1 MRGSFGGA
9 NLQKSSASFAEM
21 KYWYYRS
28 TRGKRNTMAS
38 PRWLLGFLLLTSP
51 LPLTLS
57 AQSEA
62 EVSASLKKFTQVY
75 ETVESN
81 FADKLDADNA
91 VFKGAIPN
99 MLRTLDPHSN
109 FFDPKAYA
117 LMREGQSG
125 HYFGVGMYVGS
136 PEGKVIVMYP
146 FVNSP
151 AFRAGLRPAD
161 QIIAVDDN
169 NTEHATVSQV
179 SSMLKGPK
187 GTPVTIT
194 VRRTGREEPM
204 HFSLVRDNVPRGSVN
219 YAFWLRPGIAYMRVE
234 AFNET
239 TSHEVDQAL
248 ARFPESSIDGLIL
261 DLRDNP
267 GGLVQEA
274 VNVADR
280 FLHKGQLI
288 VSHHG
293 RASAET
299 KFVAKRGER
308 GREYPIVVLVNR
320 GTASAA
326 EILTGALQD
335 HDRAWVFGEST
346 FGKGLVQAPFPL
358 SGNSALLLTI
368 AKYYTPSGRLI
379 QRDYEHTGL
388 FEYLS
393 RENGKSNLK
402 DMKKTD
408 SGRIVYGGDGI
419 TPDEKYQTP
428 GLTPLE
434 AQLTDELDFFF
445 FAPQYF
451 ATHTAPMVK
460 DWVPDD
466 AILNDF
472 RTFASKRGVAITQPE
487 FDHDRTWIRDHLRE
501 ELFITAF
508 SKEDSDRLAFQNDP
522 EVLKGLASLPA
533 SKTMLDRAKEIVS
546 TKKVASVE
554 RAQ

>member
-1 MRGSFGGA
+1 
-9 NLQKSSASFAEM
+9 
-21 KYWYYRS
+21 
-28 TRGKRNTMAS
+28 
-38 PRWLLGFLLLTSP
+38 
-51 LPLTLS
+51 
-57 AQSEA
+57 
-62 EVSASLKKFTQVY
+62 
-75 ETVESN
+75 
-81 FADKLDADNA
+81 
-91 VFKGAIPN
+91 
-99 MLRTLDPHSN
+99 
-109 FFDPKAYA
+109 
-117 LMREGQSG
+117 MREDQSG

-146 FVNSP
+146 FMNSP
-151 AFRAGLRPAD
+151 AFRAGLRPGD
-161 QIIAVDDN
+161 QIIAVDDT
-169 NTEHATVSQV
+169 NTERATVSQV
-179 SSMLKGPK
+179 SGMLKGPK

-194 VRRTGREEPM
+194 VRRAGHAEPM

-248 ARFPESSIDGLIL
+248 ARFPESAIEGLVL

-280 FLHKGQLI
+280 FLRKGQLI

-299 KFVAKRGER
+299 KFIAKHGER

-379 QRDYEHTGL
+379 QRDYEHQGL

-393 RENGKSNLK
+393 RE
-402 DMKKTD
+402 KTAR
-408 SGRIVYGGDGI
+408 S
-419 TPDEKYQTP
+419 T
-428 GLTPLE
+428 
-434 AQLTDELDFFF
+434 
-445 FAPQYF
+445 
-451 ATHTAPMVK
+451 
-460 DWVPDD
+460 
-466 AILNDF
+466 
-472 RTFASKRGVAITQPE
+472 RGHE
-487 FDHDRTWIRDHLRE
+487 EDR
-501 ELFITAF
+501 
-508 SKEDSDRLAFQNDP
+508 
-522 EVLKGLASLPA
+522 
-533 SKTMLDRAKEIVS
+533 
-546 TKKVASVE
+546 
-554 RAQ
+554 

>member
-1 MRGSFGGA
+1 M
-9 NLQKSSASFAEM
+9 SS
-21 KYWYYRS
+21 
-28 TRGKRNTMAS
+28 S
-38 PRWLLGFLLLTSP
+38 PWLLGSILLCIANP
-51 LPLTLS
+51 AFVS

-62 EVSASLKKFTQVY
+62 DVNASLKKFTQVY
-75 ETVESN
+75 EAVESN
-81 FADKLDADNA
+81 FADKPDADNT

-99 MLRTLDPHSN
+99 MLRALDPHSN
-109 FFDPKAYA
+109 FFDPKAYQ

-151 AFRAGLRPAD
+151 AYRAGLRPAD
-161 QIIAVDDN
+161 QIVAVDDT
-169 NTEHATVSQV
+169 NTERATVPQV
-179 SSMLKGPK
+179 SAMLKGPK

-194 VRRTGREEPM
+194 VRRAGHSDPM

-219 YAFWLRPGIAYMRVE
+219 YAFWLHPGIAYMRVE

-248 ARFPESSIDGLIL
+248 ARFPESAIDGLVL

-299 KFVAKRGER
+299 KFIAKRGER

-335 HDRAWVFGEST
+335 HDRAWVLGEST

-379 QRDYEHTGL
+379 QRDYEHQGL

-393 RENGKSNLK
+393 RSEDGKVNSS
-402 DMKKTD
+402 DMRKTD
-408 SGRIVYGGDGI
+408 GGRIVYGGDGI
-419 TPDEKYQTP
+419 RPDEKYETP
-428 GLTPLE
+428 KLTPL
-434 AQLTDELDFFF
+434 AAALSDDLVFFF
-445 FAPQYF
+445 YAPQF
-451 ATHTAPMVK
+451 FSGRTGPPLTK
-460 DWVPDD
+460 DWTPDFQV
-466 AILNDF
+466 LGDF
-472 RTFASKRGVAITQPE
+472 RAFAAKRGLSFLKTD
-487 FDHDRTWIRDHLRE
+487 FDRDQSWIRERLRE
-501 ELFITAF
+501 ELFVTAF
-508 SKEDSDRLAFQNDP
+508 SKEESDRLTFQNDP
-522 EVLKGLASLPA
+522 EVAKGAGSLPA
-533 SKTMLDRAKEIVS
+533 SKTMLDRAHEVVS
-546 TKKVASVE
+546 SKKVASNEPV
-554 RAQ
+554 Q

>member
-1 MRGSFGGA
+1 
-9 NLQKSSASFAEM
+9 
-21 KYWYYRS
+21 
-28 TRGKRNTMAS
+28 MAS
-38 PRWLLGFLLLTSP
+38 PRWLLGFLLLAGPLLQTS
-51 LPLTLS
+51 S

-62 EVSASLKKFTQVY
+62 DVNTSLKKFTQVY
-75 ETVESN
+75 EAVESN
-81 FADKLDADNA
+81 FANKIDADNV

-99 MLRTLDPHSN
+99 LLRTLDPHSN
-109 FFDPKAYA
+109 FFDPKAYE

-151 AFRAGLRPAD
+151 AFRAGLRPGD
-161 QIIAVDDN
+161 QLVAVDDT
-169 NTEHATVSQV
+169 NTERSTVSQV
-179 SSMLKGPK
+179 SAMLKGPK

-194 VRRTGREEPM
+194 ARRAGHAEPM

-219 YAFWLRPGIAYMRVE
+219 YAFWLKPGIAYMKVE

-248 ARFPESSIDGLIL
+248 ARFPESAIDGLIL

-299 KFVAKRGER
+299 KFIAKRGER

-335 HDRAWVFGEST
+335 HDRAWVFGENT

-379 QRDYEHTGL
+379 QRDYEHEGL

-393 RENGKSNLK
+393 RENGKINTK

-419 TPDEKYQTP
+419 LPDEKYDNP
-428 GLTPLE
+428 VLTPLE
-434 AQLTDELDFFF
+434 AQLTDELVFFF
-445 FAPQYF
+445 YAPQYF
-451 ATHTAPMVK
+451 AAHPATLAK

-466 AILNDF
+466 AILGEF
-472 RTFASKRGVAITQPE
+472 QAFAAKRGVVFLPSD
-487 FDHDRTWIRDHLRE
+487 FDRDKTWIRDRLRE

-508 SKEDSDRLAFQNDP
+508 SKEDSDRLALQNDP
-522 EVLKGLASLPA
+522 EVLKGVSSLPS
-533 SKTMLDRAKEIVS
+533 SKAMLDRAHELVGA
-546 TKKVASVE
+546 KKVASAE
-554 RAQ
+554 RPQ

>member
-1 MRGSFGGA
+1 
-9 NLQKSSASFAEM
+9 
-21 KYWYYRS
+21 
-28 TRGKRNTMAS
+28 
-38 PRWLLGFLLLTSP
+38 
-51 LPLTLS
+51 LS

-62 EVSASLKKFTQVY
+62 DVNASLKKFTQVY

-81 FADKLDADNA
+81 FADRLDGDNT

-99 MLRTLDPHSN
+99 MLHTLDPHSN

-161 QIIAVDDN
+161 QIIAVDDTS
-169 NTEHATVSQV
+169 TEHATVSQV
-179 SSMLKGPK
+179 SGMLKGPK
-187 GTPVTIT
+187 GTPVSIIAL
-194 VRRTGREEPM
+194 RTGHAEPM

-219 YAFWLRPGIAYMRVE
+219 YSFWLRPGIAYMRVE

-248 ARFPESSIDGLIL
+248 ARFPESAIDGLIL

-293 RASAET
+293 RSSAET
-299 KFVAKRGER
+299 KFIAKRGER

-379 QRDYEHTGL
+379 QRDYEHQGL

-393 RENGKSNLK
+393 RENGKINPK

-419 TPDEKYQTP
+419 SPDEKYQAPKLST
-428 GLTPLE
+428 LE
-434 AQLTDELDFFF
+434 AQLSDELVFFF
-445 FAPQYF
+445 YAPQFF
-451 ATHTAPMVK
+451 AAHTAPMAK
-460 DWVPDD
+460 EWAPDD
-466 AILNDF
+466 ATLDNFRDF
-472 RTFASKRGVAITQPE
+472 AAKRGVAFTAAE
-487 FDHDRTWIRDHLRE
+487 FEHDQAWIRGRLRE

-508 SKEDSDRLAFQNDP
+508 SKEDSDRLAFQNDS

-533 SKTMLDRAKEIVS
+533 SKTMLDRAHEIVG
-546 TKKVASVE
+546 TKKIASAE
-554 RAQ
+554 RSQ

>member
-1 MRGSFGGA
+1 MS
-9 NLQKSSASFAEM
+9 
-21 KYWYYRS
+21 
-28 TRGKRNTMAS
+28 S
-38 PRWLLGFLLLTSP
+38 PRWLLGSALFLIAAP
-51 LPLTLS
+51 AFVF

-62 EVSASLKKFTQVY
+62 DVNASLKKFTQVY
-75 ETVESN
+75 EAVESN
-81 FADKLDADNA
+81 FADHVDADNT

-99 MLRTLDPHSN
+99 MLRSLDPHSN
-109 FFDPKAYA
+109 FFDPKAYQ

-151 AFRAGLRPAD
+151 AYRAGLRPAD
-161 QIIAVDDN
+161 QIIAVDDS
-169 NTEHATVSQV
+169 NTEHSTVSQV
-179 SSMLKGPK
+179 SGMLKGPK

-194 VRRTGREEPM
+194 VRRAGHTEPM

-219 YAFWLRPGIAYMRVE
+219 YAFWLRPGIAYMRIE

-248 ARFPESSIDGLIL
+248 ARFPEANIDGLVL

-280 FLHKGQLI
+280 FLRKGQLI

-299 KFVAKRGER
+299 KFIAKHGER
-308 GREYPIVVLVNR
+308 GREFPIVVLVNR

-335 HDRAWVFGEST
+335 HDRAWVLGEST

-379 QRDYEHTGL
+379 QRDYEHQGL

-393 RENGKSNLK
+393 RNEDGKVNSN
-402 DMKKTD
+402 DMRKTD

-419 TPDEKYQTP
+419 RPDDKYDTPK
-428 GLTPLE
+428 LTPLE
-434 AQLTDELDFFF
+434 AALNDNLVFFF
-445 FAPQYF
+445 YAPQFF
-451 ATHTAPMVK
+451 AHRATPLPK
-460 DWVPDD
+460 DWTADSQV
-466 AILNDF
+466 IEDF
-472 RTFASKRGVAITQPE
+472 REFAAKRGVSFLKADYVRDQS
-487 FDHDRTWIRDHLRE
+487 WIRERLRE
-501 ELFITAF
+501 EFFITAF

-522 EVLKGLASLPA
+522 EVAKGANALSASRA
-533 SKTMLDRAKEIVS
+533 MLNRAHEIVS
-546 TKKVASVE
+546 SKKVASNEPV
-554 RAQ
+554 Q

>member
-1 MRGSFGGA
+1 
-9 NLQKSSASFAEM
+9 
-21 KYWYYRS
+21 
-28 TRGKRNTMAS
+28 MAS
-38 PRWLLGFLLLTSP
+38 ARWFLGLVVLVSP
-51 LPLTLS
+51 LSSTLS

-62 EVSASLKKFTQVY
+62 DVNASLKKFTQVY
-75 ETVESN
+75 EAVESN
-81 FADKLDADNA
+81 FADRLDGDNT

-109 FFDPKAYA
+109 FFDPKAYQ

-125 HYFGVGMYVGS
+125 HYYGVGMYVGS

-146 FVNSP
+146 FLNSP
-151 AFRAGLRPAD
+151 AYRAGLRPGD
-161 QIIAVDDN
+161 QIVAVDDT
-169 NTEHATVSQV
+169 NTERSTVSQV
-179 SSMLKGPK
+179 SGMLKGPK

-194 VRRTGREEPM
+194 VRRTGHTDPM

-239 TSHEVDQAL
+239 TSREVDQAL
-248 ARFPESSIDGLIL
+248 ARFPEAAIDGLVL

-274 VNVADR
+274 VNVADH
-280 FLHKGQLI
+280 FLRKGQLI

-299 KFVAKRGER
+299 KFIAKRGER
-308 GREYPIVVLVNR
+308 GHEYPIVVLVNR

-326 EILTGALQD
+326 EILSGALQD
-335 HDRAWVFGEST
+335 HDRAWIFGENT

-379 QRDYEHTGL
+379 QRDYEHQGL

-393 RENGKSNLK
+393 RNEDGKVNPK

-408 SGRIVYGGDGI
+408 SGRIVFGGDGI
-419 TPDEKYQTP
+419 TPDEKYATAK
-428 GLTPLE
+428 LTPLE
-434 AQLTDELDFFF
+434 GELTDELVFFF
-445 FAPQYF
+445 YAPQFF
-451 ATHTAPMVK
+451 AAHPAPLTK
-460 DWVPDD
+460 EWTPDD
-466 AILNDF
+466 QALEEF
-472 RTFASKRGVAITQPE
+472 RTFAAKRGVVFTSADFE
-487 FDHDRTWIRDHLRE
+487 HDQSWIRERLRE
-501 ELFITAF
+501 ELFVTAF
-508 SKEDSDRLAFQNDP
+508 SKEDADRLAFQNDP
-522 EVLKGLASLPA
+522 EVLKGLGSLPA
-533 SKTMLDRAKEIVS
+533 SKTMLDRAREIVGS
-546 TKKVASVE
+546 KKVASAD

>member
-1 MRGSFGGA
+1 MS
-9 NLQKSSASFAEM
+9 
-21 KYWYYRS
+21 
-28 TRGKRNTMAS
+28 S
-38 PRWLLGFLLLTSP
+38 PRRRLYLSFPLLLVFCSTVP
-51 LPLTLS
+51 FQLA

-62 EVSASLKKFTQVY
+62 DVNASLKKFTQVY
-75 ETVESN
+75 EAVESN
-81 FADKLDADNA
+81 FANKVDPDNI
-91 VFKGAIPN
+91 VYRGAIPN

-125 HYFGVGMYVGS
+125 HYFGVGMYVGA
-136 PEGKVIVMYP
+136 PDGQVVVIYP
-146 FVNSP
+146 FLGSP
-151 AFRAGLRPAD
+151 AYRAGLRPGD
-161 QIIAVDDN
+161 QIIAVNDT
-169 NTEHATVSQV
+169 NTEHATVTDV
-179 SSMLKGPK
+179 SGMLKGPK

-194 VRRTGREEPM
+194 ARRMGHAEPM
-204 HFSLVRDNVPRGSVN
+204 RFSLVRDNVPRGTVN

-248 ARFPESSIDGLIL
+248 AKFPEAAIDGLVL

-299 KFVAKRGER
+299 RFVAKHGEK
-308 GREYPIVVLVNR
+308 GSQYPIVVLVNR

-335 HDRAWVFGEST
+335 HDRAWVLGENT

-379 QRDYEHTGL
+379 QRDYEHQGL

-393 RENGKSNLK
+393 RAEDGKNNPK
-402 DMKKTD
+402 DMRKTD
-408 SGRIVYGGDGI
+408 SGRIMYGGDGI
-419 TPDEKYQTP
+419 TPDEKYEAP
-428 GLTPLE
+428 KLTPLE
-434 AQLTDELDFFF
+434 AQLTGSLIFFF
-445 FAPQYF
+445 YAPEYF
-451 ATHTAPMVK
+451 ATHPTSMTK
-460 DWVPDD
+460 DWQADD
-466 AILNDF
+466 QVMASFQAFSTKHGVVFTPADF
-472 RTFASKRGVAITQPE
+472 QRDNA
-487 FDHDRTWIRDHLRE
+487 WIRDRLRE

-508 SKEDSDRLAFQNDP
+508 DKEASDRLVFRNDP
-522 EVLKGLASLPA
+522 EVARGVSALPS
-533 SKTMLDRAKEIVS
+533 SKAMLERLHDLTA
-546 TKKVASVE
+546 TKKVAAVE
-554 RAQ
+554 RTQ

>member
-1 MRGSFGGA
+1 
-9 NLQKSSASFAEM
+9 
-21 KYWYYRS
+21 
-28 TRGKRNTMAS
+28 MAS
-38 PRWLLGFLLLTSP
+38 PRWLLGFLLAGVP
-51 LPLTLS
+51 LLQTAS

-62 EVSASLKKFTQVY
+62 DVNASLKKFTQVY
-75 ETVESN
+75 EAVETN
-81 FADKLDADNA
+81 FANKVDADNV

-109 FFDPKAYA
+109 FFDPKAYE

-151 AFRAGLRPAD
+151 AFRAGLRPGD
-161 QIIAVDDN
+161 QIVAVDDT
-169 NTEHATVSQV
+169 NTERSTVSQV
-179 SSMLKGPK
+179 SAMLKGPK

-194 VRRTGREEPM
+194 ARRAGHAEPM

-219 YAFWLRPGIAYMRVE
+219 YAFWLKPGIAYMKVE

-248 ARFPESSIDGLIL
+248 ARFPESAIDGLVL

-299 KFVAKRGER
+299 KFIAKRGER

-335 HDRAWVFGEST
+335 HDRAWVFGENT

-379 QRDYEHTGL
+379 QRDYEHEGL

-393 RENGKSNLK
+393 RESGKINTK

-419 TPDEKYQTP
+419 LPDEKYNTP
-428 GLTPLE
+428 ALTPLE
-434 AQLTDELDFFF
+434 AQLADELVFFF
-445 FAPQYF
+445 YAPQYF
-451 ATHTAPMVK
+451 AAHTTPLTK

-466 AILNDF
+466 AVISDF
-472 RTFASKRGVAITQPE
+472 QAFAAKRGVVFMPAD
-487 FDHDRTWIRDHLRE
+487 FDRDKAWIRDRLRE
-501 ELFITAF
+501 ELFVTAF
-508 SKEDSDRLAFQNDP
+508 SKEDSDRLALQHDP
-522 EVLKGLASLPA
+522 EVLKGLGSLPA
-533 SKTMLDRAKEIVS
+533 SKAMLDRAHELVGA
-546 TKKVASVE
+546 KKVASAE
-554 RAQ
+554 RPQ

>member
-1 MRGSFGGA
+1 
-9 NLQKSSASFAEM
+9 
-21 KYWYYRS
+21 
-28 TRGKRNTMAS
+28 MAS
-38 PRWLLGFLLLTSP
+38 PRWLLGFLLLASP
-51 LPLTLS
+51 LSRTLS

-62 EVSASLKKFTQVY
+62 DVNASLKKFTQVY
-75 ETVESN
+75 EAVEAN
-81 FADKLDADNA
+81 FADKPDADST

-146 FVNSP
+146 FQNSP
-151 AFRAGLRPAD
+151 AFRAGLKPGD
-161 QIIAVDDN
+161 QIVAVDDA

-179 SSMLKGPK
+179 SGMLKGPK

-194 VRRTGREEPM
+194 VRRAGHEQPM
-204 HFSLVRDNVPRGSVN
+204 HFSVVRDNVPRGSVN

-248 ARFPESSIDGLIL
+248 ARFPEANIDGLVL

-280 FLHKGQLI
+280 FLRKGQLI
-288 VSHHG
+288 LSHHG
-293 RASAET
+293 RSSTET
-299 KFVAKRGER
+299 KFFAKRGER

-393 RENGKSNLK
+393 RENGKINPK

-419 TPDEKYQTP
+419 NPDEKYQALR
-428 GLTPLE
+428 LTPLQ
-434 AQLTDELDFFF
+434 AQLSEELVFFF
-445 FAPQYF
+445 YAPQYF
-451 ATHTAPMVK
+451 SAHTAPITK
-460 DWVPDD
+460 EWTPDD
-466 AILNDF
+466 AVLADF
-472 RTFASKRGVAITQPE
+472 RAFAVKRGVVFTSAE
-487 FDHDRTWIRDHLRE
+487 FEQNQGWIRDRLRE

-522 EVLKGLASLPA
+522 EVLKGLNSLPA
-533 SKTMLDRAKEIVS
+533 SKTMLDRAHEIVG
-546 TKKVASVE
+546 KKIASAE
-554 RAQ
+554 RP

>member
-1 MRGSFGGA
+1 LA
-9 NLQKSSASFAEM
+9 SSLSV
-21 KYWYYRS
+21 
-28 TRGKRNTMAS
+28 
-38 PRWLLGFLLLTSP
+38 
-51 LPLTLS
+51 TLS

-62 EVSASLKKFTQVY
+62 DVNASLKKFTEVY
-75 ETVESN
+75 EAVESN
-81 FADKLDADNA
+81 FAVKPDADNT

-169 NTEHATVSQV
+169 STERATVSQV
-179 SSMLKGPK
+179 SGMLKGPK

-194 VRRTGREEPM
+194 ARRAGHTEPM

-248 ARFPESSIDGLIL
+248 ARFPESAIDGLVL

-299 KFVAKRGER
+299 KFIAKRGER
-308 GREYPIVVLVNR
+308 GKEYPIVVLVNR

-335 HDRAWVFGEST
+335 HDRAWVFGEPT

-379 QRDYEHTGL
+379 QRDYEHQGL

-393 RENGKSNLK
+393 RENGKINPK

-419 TPDEKYQTP
+419 TPDEKYETP
-428 GLTPLE
+428 HLTPLE
-434 AQLTDELDFFF
+434 AELSEGLVFFF
-445 FAPQYF
+445 YAPQFF
-451 ATHTAPMVK
+451 ASHTAPLTK
-460 DWVPDD
+460 EWAPDD
-466 AILNDF
+466 AAVADF
-472 RTFASKRGVAITQPE
+472 SAFAVKRGVVFTAAE
-487 FDHDRTWIRDHLRE
+487 FDRDRAWIRDRLRE

-522 EVLKGLASLPA
+522 EVLKGLSSLPS
-533 SKTMLDRAKEIVS
+533 SKAMLDHAHEIVPV
-546 TKKVASVE
+546 KKVASVTPPA
-554 RAQ
+554 RVQ